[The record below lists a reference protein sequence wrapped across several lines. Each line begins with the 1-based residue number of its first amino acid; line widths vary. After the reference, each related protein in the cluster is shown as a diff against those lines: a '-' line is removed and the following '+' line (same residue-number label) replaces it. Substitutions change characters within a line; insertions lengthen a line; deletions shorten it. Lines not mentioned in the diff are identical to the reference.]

1 MIGEETWRI
10 IPPEEKLGILAA
22 AQGRGVLWALSSVI
36 IGATFAIS
44 FQVPAVLW
52 TSILVSPLI
61 FQFAANRR
69 WRTLRPK
76 AILEYLAAR
85 SVTRRY
91 AFAIKSEQ
99 LEHILIFRG
108 KLRHESEQMS
118 ELDSDDIPSGRT
130 DIDVWIALFPDCVVV
145 ISEQRGG
152 AILEFGHLFNSRF
165 SADSIAAD
173 GKEYSSQLQVFLEY
187 NDRKYGKHSVCLTS
201 QHVAALNIF
210 EKKMKELIARGAST
224 SMEDTETNSDSS
236 FFQDDAAYD
245 TFN

>member
-1 MIGEETWRI
+1 
-10 IPPEEKLGILAA
+10 
-22 AQGRGVLWALSSVI
+22 
-36 IGATFAIS
+36 
-44 FQVPAVLW
+44 

-61 FQFAANRR
+61 FQFAATRR

-76 AILEYLAAR
+76 TILEYLAAR

-99 LEHILIFRG
+99 LEHTLIFRG
-108 KLRHESEQMS
+108 RLRHESDHVS
-118 ELDSDDIPSGRT
+118 ELDSDDIPSGRSE
-130 DIDVWIALFPDCVVV
+130 IDVWIALFPDCVVV

-165 SADSIAAD
+165 SIDSIAAD
-173 GKEYSSQLQVFLEY
+173 GREYSSQLKVFLEY
-187 NDRKYGKHSVCLTS
+187 NDRTYGKHSVCLTS
-201 QHVAALNIF
+201 QHAAALNIF
-210 EKKMKELIARGAST
+210 AKKMKEILTRATT
-224 SMEDTETNSDSS
+224 SSKEDTESGAGSS

>member
-1 MIGEETWRI
+1 MIGDDTWRI

-22 AQGRGVLWALSSVI
+22 AQGRGVLWALSSII
-36 IGATFAIS
+36 IGATRAIS
-44 FQVPAVLW
+44 FQVPTVLW

-99 LEHILIFRG
+99 LEHVLIFRG
-108 KLRHESEQMS
+108 KLRHESEDMS
-118 ELDSDDIPSGRT
+118 ELDSDDIPTGRAN
-130 DIDVWIALFPDCVVV
+130 IDVWISLFPDSVVI

-152 AILEFGHLFNSRF
+152 AILEFGHLLNSRF
-165 SADSIAAD
+165 SVDSIAAD
-173 GKEYSSQLQVFLEY
+173 GKQYSSQLQVFLEY
-187 NDRKYGKHSVCLTS
+187 DDRNYGKHSVCLTS
-201 QHVAALNIF
+201 SHPAALNIF
-210 EKKMKELIARGAST
+210 EKKLKELVASNPVG
-224 SMEDTETNSDSS
+224 SSEEDELSADVA
-236 FFQDDAAYD
+236 FQ
-245 TFN
+245 